1 MFVIILSY
9 FGVFYLHCRLICR
22 RNSVLSPCLSAQ
34 FETNILPLYC
44 GGNKI
49 RKKERLLKLCDV
61 NRLTMKI
68 LGLTTSSS
76 NIFNHR
82 FINCYR
88 FSLPLFEC
96 KVCGRKK
103 RLDHEVSCT
112 GDVKRNIEKSPWCC
126 GQPMIEAIDD

>member
-1 MFVIILSY
+1 M
-9 FGVFYLHCRLICR
+9 
-22 RNSVLSPCLSAQ
+22 SPCLSAQ

-49 RKKERLLKLCDV
+49 RKKERLLKLYDV

-82 FINCYR
+82 CLNAKYVVEKNDWTMKLAVQVMLSVILRNHPGVAA
-88 FSLPLFEC
+88 SL
-96 KVCGRKK
+96 
-103 RLDHEVSCT
+103 
-112 GDVKRNIEKSPWCC
+112 
-126 GQPMIEAIDD
+126 